1 MPAKSTIDKLASL
14 LDTAPYGVII
24 GDPQGRMIFIN
35 KFAVQLYGQI
45 HKSKSPQ
52 DWPKH
57 AQAYANGKKLL
68 ASEYPLFRALRGEII
83 SEMEL
88 DVMGHDTGNRFD
100 IVVNAHP
107 LHEEG
112 ALIGAMSIHRLV
124 KTKKD

>member
-57 AQAYANGKKLL
+57 AQAYSQGKKLV
-68 ASEYPLFRALRGEII
+68 ASEYPLYRALRGEII

-88 DVMGHDTGNRFD
+88 EIMGHDTGNRFV
-100 IVVNAHP
+100 IAVNAHP
-107 LHEEG
+107 LQEDGE
-112 ALIGAMSIHRLV
+112 LIGAMSIHRLI
-124 KTKKD
+124 KKKKA